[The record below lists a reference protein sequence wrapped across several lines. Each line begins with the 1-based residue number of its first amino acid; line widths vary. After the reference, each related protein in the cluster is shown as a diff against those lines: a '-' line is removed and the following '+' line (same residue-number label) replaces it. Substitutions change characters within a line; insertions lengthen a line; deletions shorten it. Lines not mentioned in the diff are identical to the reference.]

1 MTHNLYD
8 VAGHAPAADC
18 APASSSRRT
27 DLPAIRSALPE
38 EPHEGWHARIVRR
51 RGSREWRDQTV
62 GLLILAVLLVGAVLI
77 GKALGDDSRRGVLA
91 TFGILT
97 VLAGIVV
104 YFGEAIW
111 DAISHR
117 SDQPGR
123 HSRD

>member
-1 MTHNLYD
+1 
-8 VAGHAPAADC
+8 
-18 APASSSRRT
+18 
-27 DLPAIRSALPE
+27 
-38 EPHEGWHARIVRR
+38 VRR